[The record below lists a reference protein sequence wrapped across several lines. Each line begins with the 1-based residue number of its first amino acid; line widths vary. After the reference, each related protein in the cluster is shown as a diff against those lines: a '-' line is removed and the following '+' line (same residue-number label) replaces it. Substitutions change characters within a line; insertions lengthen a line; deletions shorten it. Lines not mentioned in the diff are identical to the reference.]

1 MHLYWLSALILSLVG
16 SVIALGQNATI
27 TFTARSGC
35 LQLASNGRSPRI
47 IVDGSDWAGVIRA
60 AHDLAADFGR
70 VTGRN
75 ASVELLNGTEA
86 PVSTASTP
94 VIIVGTIGNSSL
106 IANLEKSGKID
117 VAQTEGQWEAFQSQL
132 VSNPM
137 PGIKRALIIA
147 GADKRGS
154 IYGIYDI
161 SEQIG
166 VSPWYYYAD
175 VPPKHHGSIY
185 ALDIKKIQPSPSVKY
200 RGIFL
205 NDEQPALTNWVND
218 NFPPGKYGPGY
229 NAQMYAPIFELLLR
243 LRANYI
249 WPAEWDSMFAVDDPK
264 SPPEADM
271 YGIVVGTSHTEPMM
285 RWTKEQSL
293 FLNGTWAWATN
304 EKNVTEF
311 MREGAE
317 RASPYESLYTM
328 GMRGLG
334 DTASP
339 TLDASSL
346 EDIIAV
352 QQRILK
358 NVFDRDNISSIPQM
372 WCLYKEVG
380 GYYEQGMT
388 VPDDITL
395 LWADDNW
402 GNNQRLP
409 LANETDRAAG
419 AGVYYHFDY
428 VGDPRDYKWIN
439 TIQLQ
444 KTWEQM
450 HFAYERHARTIW
462 VVNVGDL
469 KPLVGDVSTLMFC
482 ASETNRA
489 TGSTN
494 QSLLRLGLRYAIHV
508 FTRQYLDMARQLG
521 SSRVWIRRG
530 SGSGRCNEHIWQ
542 TGCSS

>member
-1 MHLYWLSALILSLVG
+1 MDFNRYLGFLLLLVG
-16 SVIALGQNATI
+16 YVVAIGQDASIA
-27 TFTARSGC
+27 FTRKDGC
-35 LQLASNGRSPRI
+35 LRLASDGISPRI
-47 IVDGSDWAGVIRA
+47 IVDGSEWAGVIRA
-60 AHDLAADFGR
+60 AYDLADDFGR
-70 VTGRN
+70 VTG
-75 ASVELLNGTEA
+75 LNGT
-86 PVSTASTP
+86 VQVVNSSSTAGSSGP
-94 VIIVGTIGNSSL
+94 AIIVGTIGKSKIIDRLVSSD
-106 IANLEKSGKID
+106 KID
-117 VAQTEGQWEAFQSQL
+117 VSDTEGQWEAFQSQL

-137 PGIKRALIIA
+137 QGVNRALVIA

-175 VPPKHHGSIY
+175 VPAKQHSNIY
-185 ALDIKKIQPSPSVKY
+185 AMEIKKKQPSPSVKY
-200 RGIFL
+200 RGFFL
-205 NDEQPALTNWVND
+205 NDEQPALTNWVNA
-218 NFPPGKYGPGY
+218 NFQPGKYGPGY
-229 NAQMYAPIFELLLR
+229 NHHFFAPVFELLLR

-249 WPAEWDSMFAVDDPK
+249 WPLTWDSMFYVDDLK
-264 SPPEADM
+264 NKVVADM
-271 YGIVVGTSHTEPMM
+271 YGIVAGTSHTEPMT
-285 RWTKEQSL
+285 RQTKEQSL

-317 RASPYESLYTM
+317 RSKEYETLYTM

-339 TLDASSL
+339 TLTAGQL
-346 EDIIAV
+346 EDIINV
-352 QQRILK
+352 QQDLLRDTF
-358 NVFDRDNISSIPQM
+358 NRDNISDIPQM

-380 GYYEQGMT
+380 GYFEQGLE
-388 VPDDITL
+388 VPESVTL

-409 LANETDRAAG
+409 LADEVDREAG

-450 HFAYERHARTIW
+450 HFAYERGARTIW

-469 KPLVGDVSTLMFC
+469 KPLVSHTHLP
-482 ASETNRA
+482 
-489 TGSTN
+489 
-494 QSLLRLGLRYAIHV
+494 
-508 FTRQYLDMARQLG
+508 RQYVD
-521 SSRVWIRRG
+521 
-530 SGSGRCNEHIWQ
+530 
-542 TGCSS
+542 

>member
-1 MHLYWLSALILSLVG
+1 MKLLSLASGLLSLVVSAG
-16 SVIALGQNATI
+16 ALGQQASI
-27 TFTARSGC
+27 AFEDGDGS
-35 LQLASNGRSPRI
+35 LQLAS
-47 IVDGSDWAGVIRA
+47 DGSSPQIILDGADWPGVIRA
-60 AHDLAADFGR
+60 AHDLAADLGR
-70 VTGRN
+70 VTGT
-75 ASVELLNGTEA
+75 NGTVHLINGTVVPPSNNSIGTSA
-86 PVSTASTP
+86 
-94 VIIVGTIGNSSL
+94 IIVGTIGNSSL
-106 IANLEKSGKID
+106 IDSLVKAGKIST
-117 VAQTEGQWEAFQSQL
+117 AKTEGQWEAFQSQL
-132 VSNPM
+132 VTNPL
-137 PGIKRALIIA
+137 PGIKQALVIT

-154 IYGIYDI
+154 IYGIYDV

-175 VPPKHHGSIY
+175 VPAKQHSTIY
-185 ALDIKKIQPSPSVKY
+185 AMDVQKIQPSPSVKY
-200 RGIFL
+200 RGFFL
-205 NDEQPALTNWVND
+205 NDEQPALTNWVNA
-218 NFPPGKYGPGY
+218 NFPPGKYGPGF

-249 WPAEWDSMFAVDDPK
+249 WPAEWDSMLAVDDPTT
-264 SPPEADM
+264 PPEADM
-271 YGIVVGTSHTEPMM
+271 YGIVMGSSHTEPLM

-317 RASPYESLYTM
+317 RSSPYEGLYTM

-339 TLDASSL
+339 TLDAKSL
-346 EDIIAV
+346 EDIISV
-352 QQRILK
+352 QQGILRD
-358 NVFDRDNISSIPQM
+358 VFNEQNISSIPQM

-380 GYYEQGMT
+380 GYFEQGMT

-409 LANETDRAAG
+409 LSNETDRAAG

-450 HFAYERHARTIW
+450 HLAYERQARTIW

-469 KPLVGDVSTLMFC
+469 KPLVG
-482 ASETNRA
+482 
-489 TGSTN
+489 
-494 QSLLRLGLRYAIHV
+494 
-508 FTRQYLDMARQLG
+508 FTRCWQAY
-521 SSRVWIRRG
+521 
-530 SGSGRCNEHIWQ
+530 SG
-542 TGCSS
+542 

>member
-1 MHLYWLSALILSLVG
+1 MKLF
-16 SVIALGQNATI
+16 SVAGVFLTFITVIAALGQQASI
-27 TFTARSGC
+27 AFEAGDGG
-35 LQLASNGRSPRI
+35 LMLAGAGSAPRI
-47 IVDGSDWAGVIRA
+47 ILDGRDWPGVIRA
-60 AHDLAADFGR
+60 ARDLAADFGR
-70 VTGRN
+70 VTG
-75 ASVELLNGTEA
+75 VNGTVA
-86 PVSTASTP
+86 PMNGTASSAASSGCA
-94 VIIVGTIGNSSL
+94 ILVGTIGNSSIIDSL
-106 IANLEKSGKID
+106 VKSGKIS
-117 VAQTEGQWEAFQSQL
+117 VGQTEGQWEAFQSQL
-132 VSNPM
+132 VSKPF
-137 PGIKRALIIA
+137 PGIDNALVIA

-154 IYGIYDI
+154 IYGIYDV

-175 VPPKHHGSIY
+175 VPAKQHSTIY
-185 ALDIKKIQPSPSVKY
+185 AVDTKKIQSSPSVKY
-200 RGIFL
+200 RGFFL
-205 NDEQPALTNWVND
+205 NDEQPALTNWVNE
-218 NFPPGKYGPGY
+218 NFKPGEYGPGF
-229 NAQMYAPIFELLLR
+229 NHEMYSPIFELLLR

-249 WPAEWDSMFAVDDPK
+249 WPAEWNSMLAVDDPYT
-264 SPPEADM
+264 PVVADM
-271 YGIVVGTSHTEPMM
+271 YGIVMGTSHTEPLM

-311 MREGAE
+311 MRVGAE
-317 RASPYESLYTM
+317 RSSPYEGLYTM

-346 EDIIAV
+346 EDIISV
-352 QQRILK
+352 QQDILRD
-358 NVFDRDNISSIPQM
+358 VFNMDNISSIPQM

-380 GYYEQGMT
+380 GYFEQGMD
-388 VPDDITL
+388 VPEDITL

-409 LANETDRAAG
+409 LANETSRAAG

-450 HFAYERHARTIW
+450 HLAYEREARTIW

-469 KPLVGDVSTLMFC
+469 KPLVGLY
-482 ASETNRA
+482 N
-489 TGSTN
+489 G
-494 QSLLRLGLRYAIHV
+494 
-508 FTRQYLDMARQLG
+508 
-521 SSRVWIRRG
+521 
-530 SGSGRCNEHIWQ
+530 
-542 TGCSS
+542 